1 MDLTPLLT
9 ALSALG
15 PWGIVAGI
23 GITLLL
29 QFLRNRLGKPA
40 APLVPLPNPSPAT
53 NPQPLD
59 KQFPLLARLA
69 QVLGITPRTGPATT
83 ADIPHDLVLQ
93 LRSEVDRL
101 SAAKAAGHAAAL
113 ADLTP
118 PEVPAA
124 RAG

>member
-23 GITLLL
+23 GITLGL
-29 QFLRNRLGKPA
+29 QFLRNRLSRPPA
-40 APLVPLPNPSPAT
+40 PITPTPNPSPAT
-53 NPQPLD
+53 HPLRLD
-59 KQFPLLARLA
+59 GQFPLLARLA
-69 QVLGITPRTGPATT
+69 QVLGIAPRTGPATT
-83 ADIPHDLVLQ
+83 ADLSHELVLQ
-93 LRSEVDRL
+93 LRSEVERL

-118 PEVPAA
+118 DAPAGA
-124 RAG
+124 K